1 MLYNNKKL
9 VILQLLT
16 YIFLN
21 LKLFSVTV
29 MLLKVIA
36 SDANIGFM
44 VNPHTENTPMAIGNI
59 QIL

>member
-1 MLYNNKKL
+1 
-9 VILQLLT
+9 
-16 YIFLN
+16 
-21 LKLFSVTV
+21 